1 MGKYVFGMLCTRT
14 LNFLNDLWLRANNN
28 PSCPYVTYSN
38 IFFFVCKLLPLALF
52 VIYTKAQNTMYTFT
66 FFILR
71 VTLNTFR
78 HISTC
83 SKTKESKNLML
94 AFLIHFTI
102 FSFLIFTFFCSFLT
116 RRALRSN
123 AGFSTLRPNPSTC
136 HRKRK
141 NTTQQRQSHHDRRKC
156 GKSFS

>member
-1 MGKYVFGMLCTRT
+1 MEICIRHVMYPNLELSEWFMIKSKQQPLMSLCNLFKYLFLCMRAFTACS
-14 LNFLNDLWLRANNN
+14 LRCIHESPKHNV
-28 PSCPYVTYSN
+28 YVY
-38 IFFFVCKLLPLALF
+38 
-52 VIYTKAQNTMYTFT
+52 

-83 SKTKESKNLML
+83 SKTKERKNLMP

-102 FSFLIFTFFCSFLT
+102 FFSYFYFFVLFLPAVPSDV
-116 RRALRSN
+116 RMGASPPLRQPPDLS
-123 AGFSTLRPNPSTC
+123 P
-136 HRKRK
+136 KRK

-156 GKSFS
+156 GESFS